1 MLLRHRRVCTWSAK
15 RPTNGSLQVV
25 TNVGYAADK
34 LRNRFVLSVRFDD
47 AILLM
52 YSQGARVSVSRFG
65 VADGCIR
72 ASASSQCTHVFG
84 VEPIKLRVFMWDTD
98 GEMYESEREIY
109 CVRAVRHNVIL
120 VCMGDAARKTDSDF
134 HSKLAA
140 GQCERKWQ

>member
-1 MLLRHRRVCTWSAK
+1 MCTWSAE
-15 RPTNGSLQVV
+15 RPTNGSLPVV
-25 TNVGYAADK
+25 TNVGYATDK

-47 AILLM
+47 AISLM
-52 YSQGARVSVSRFG
+52 YSQSERVCVCVSRFA

-72 ASASSQCTHVFG
+72 AACLCEDSV
-84 VEPIKLRVFMWDTD
+84 D
-98 GEMYESEREIY
+98 EMYESERDIY
-109 CVRAVRHNVIL
+109 CVRAVRHNGIF